1 MADHD
6 PQVLPMADVADRW
19 VVRCDCG
26 CGLLTQYASRDEAED
41 AAAQAR
47 EEAGPPD
54 RAGAGDRGGRRG
66 RRRAGPRADLTV
78 VAPGGISPGAA
89 R

>member
-19 VVRCDCG
+19 VVRCGCG

-47 EEAGPPD
+47 EEAGPPTAREQAIEEVVED
-54 RAGAGDRGGRRG
+54 DGERAPER
-66 RRRAGPRADLTV
+66 
-78 VAPGGISPGAA
+78 I
-89 R
+89 